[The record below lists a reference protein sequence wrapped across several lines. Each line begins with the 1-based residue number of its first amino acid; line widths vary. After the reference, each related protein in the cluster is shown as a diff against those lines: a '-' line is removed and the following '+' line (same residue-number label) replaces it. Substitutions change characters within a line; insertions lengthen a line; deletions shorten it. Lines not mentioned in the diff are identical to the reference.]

1 METAIVE
8 SLDIDLKVDFV
19 DMINYSLAQN
29 DYPIVRDIQLLN
41 LKEDKDIENIKL
53 KIYSN
58 TNFIYKFEQEIPLIE
73 QEKVFTINKP
83 KINYNYDFF
92 REIIEKITTHFFIE
106 ITDEKDNVIFRQ
118 PYKINIL
125 PYQHWLGTQIYPSL
139 TCAYIV
145 PNENEVRRV
154 VSEAGL
160 KMKEWTGD
168 PSFTGYQSGDS
179 ESLRLQVAAI
189 YASLQKENI
198 AYKNPPASFERFG
211 QNIRYPHEI
220 VQYKNG
226 TCIDLAFFFAA
237 CLEAVGIHSLI
248 IFIHGHA
255 FAGYWLLEKS
265 FTEPFVSDYTALSKR
280 LSDDIKDIDVV
291 ETISVVNAKDI
302 SFEESTHLAK
312 KNLLTPYNFEGVVDV
327 KCGRNYGITP
337 VLSKE
342 NKSEYVMEDYGVRE
356 TVTDAPNTI
365 IERVGD
371 IEFKVN
377 TVEKTDIWSR
387 NLLDLTLRNP
397 MINFR
402 INKSSIQLMVY
413 DVATLE
419 DELSSHEHFKI
430 IEKPK
435 GITFEESGNHIFNAK
450 LLEAEFKNIIDD
462 DFKENRIRSFLTE
475 NALEKQLKSIYRKA
489 KSNLDENGANS
500 LYIAIG
506 FLKWCEPSNINR
518 TYNAPLLLLPLSM
531 EKKSAGSN
539 MLIELSDDE
548 PQFNITLVE
557 YLRQKFNID
566 LRHLIDLPKDEKGT
580 DIPLLFSAIR
590 KAIMDKDGW
599 DIEEI
604 ATISNFSFSK
614 FVMWNDL
621 QNRAEEISSNFNIQA
636 LIKGNYKID
645 RSLEDIN
652 ARIIEKTDKPHELSI
667 GSSVDAS
674 QLEAIKASEESS
686 FVLHGPPGTGK
697 SQTITNMII
706 HNINKG
712 KKVLFVAEKQA
723 ALNVVN
729 NRLTKLG
736 LQDFTLELH
745 SNKTKKSRFLDKI
758 EKSMNQNYEL
768 KTLNVEAKS
777 NELFDLKNELSTYV
791 EALHNRQ
798 KSGYS
803 LYELIQMH
811 EQFEKVPKSIK
822 LNAKIVENLENEDI
836 RRIKDI
842 TSIIDKTI
850 TQLKYGIH
858 EHPLK
863 DFKVNKYSISKKDQ
877 FEDIVEDIKNAI
889 PTINEIIHNHIKIDG
904 LNIIKDLYKLDKV
917 INSLKDYI
925 YTVTISDEMYSSYQ
939 DIPLDKAYKYASSVL
954 ITYINTN
961 KLILDKY
968 NEKVLNINVQYLNK
982 EYAEIKNKIFKNKKL
997 KKLLSNLE
1005 VELLQSGT
1013 LTEEEFVKDIK
1024 IIMDFQKA
1032 RKDLQK
1038 SNDNFIKTFGN
1049 SWKGKN
1055 TELDLLNRQIQ
1066 FINALN
1072 IQSMNDNDKNQIKDI
1087 LNLKVNYTDEY
1098 EMLKEQLIILSESL
1112 NILVEEYNYSKSK
1125 FEDLKLTEINEEVN
1139 KWLKGQIDFK
1149 HWTLINEQFNKLK
1162 DILNIDIRN
1171 IYIENSNDNE
1181 LFQLI
1186 MKDLIVK
1193 LVQKYFTLND
1203 TLDSFNSF
1211 ELEQKIQHLK
1221 DKEKEFSA
1229 VTIENTIFKMRQNL
1243 NYKRSNEEFEKDF
1256 LVLQKAIRSKGR
1268 GQSIRTIFNNTSN
1281 IIQDIFPV
1289 MLMSP
1294 LSIAQYIDPKFP
1306 KFDLVIFDEAS
1317 QIPTD
1322 VAIGAISRA
1331 ENCIIVGDPN
1341 QMPPTAFF
1349 SSNNIDEDNLE
1360 LEDLESLLDDCL
1372 ASNFPEKYL
1381 KWHYRSNHE
1390 SLIHYSNLTYYN
1402 SSLFTYPS
1410 SDALTSKVFFENVNG
1425 VYKRGSHRNNEIE
1438 AKAVVKQL
1446 IKHLKSKSNDS
1457 LGVITFNI
1465 QQQNLIEDL
1474 FNLELVD
1481 NPELDRKNQNSSE
1494 PIFIKNLEN
1503 VQGDERD
1510 IILFSTTFGPDENN
1524 NMTMNFGPL
1533 NKNGGWRRL
1542 NVAITRARKEMKVL
1556 SSFDP
1561 EDIDLKR
1568 TKSEGVKG
1576 LKGFLE
1582 YARNANSLPLIKNNI
1597 SDEKNGIA
1605 TILQE
1610 KLLEHGIN
1618 SKVHLGNSEYK
1629 IDLAIVDPNMPN
1641 KYTLA
1646 ILIDGENYYKSQTSN
1661 DRNII
1666 QPSVLNSLGW
1676 EIHRIWAID
1685 WYEDKNKEI
1694 DRIITKVKEKG
1705 TKVVQNN
1712 NLKENI
1718 END

>member
-1 METAIVE
+1 MMERMIVE
-8 SLDIDLKVDFV
+8 NLDIDIRVDFV

-29 DYPIVRDIQLLN
+29 DYTIIKDIQFLN
-41 LKEDKDIENIKL
+41 LNEDRDFENLKL

-58 TNFIYKFEQEIPLIE
+58 TNFIYKFEQEIPYIE
-73 QEKVFTINKP
+73 KDNVFTIEKP

-106 ITDEKDNVIFRQ
+106 LLDEKNNTIFKQ

-154 VSEAGL
+154 VSEAGMKL
-160 KMKEWTGD
+160 KEWTGD
-168 PSFTGYQSGDS
+168 PSFTGYQTGDS
-179 ESLRLQVAAI
+179 ESVRLQVAAI

-211 QNIRYPHEI
+211 QNIRYPQEI
-220 VQYKNG
+220 IQYKNG
-226 TCIDLAFFFAA
+226 TCLDLAFFFAA
-237 CLEAVGIHSLI
+237 CLEAVGIHSLV

-255 FAGYWLLEKS
+255 FAGYWLLDKS
-265 FTEPFVSDYTALSKR
+265 FTEPYISDFAALSKR

-291 ETISVVNAKDI
+291 ETTSIVNGRDI
-302 SFEESTHLAK
+302 SFEESTRMAK
-312 KNLLTPYNFEGVVDV
+312 RNILTPYNFEGVVDV

-342 NKSEYVMEDYGVRE
+342 NKSDFIMEDYGVRE

-365 IERVGD
+365 IERTGD

-377 TVEKTDIWSR
+377 PVEKTDIWSR

-402 INKSSIQLMVY
+402 MNKSSIQLMVY

-419 DELSSHEHFKI
+419 DELSIHEHFKI

-435 GITFEESGNHIFNAK
+435 GITFQESGNHIFNAK

-462 DFKENRIRSFLTE
+462 DFKENRLRSFLTE

-506 FLKWCEPSNINR
+506 FLKWCEPGNIHKV
-518 TYNAPLLLLPLSM
+518 YNAPLLLLPLSM
-531 EKKSAGSN
+531 EKKSAGSK
-539 MLIELSDDE
+539 LLVELSDDE

-566 LRHLIDLPKDEKGT
+566 LRHLIELPKDEKGT

-621 QNRAEEISSNFNIQA
+621 QNRAEEINSNFNIQA
-636 LIKGNYKID
+636 LINGNYKID
-645 RSLEDIN
+645 RSLEDIS
-652 ARIIEKTDKPHELSI
+652 ARNIEKTDKPHELSI

-674 QLEAIKASEESS
+674 QLEAIKASEKSS

-697 SQTITNMII
+697 SQTITNMIV

-729 NRLTKLG
+729 NRLTNLG
-736 LQDFTLELH
+736 LKDFTLELH
-745 SNKTKKSRFLDKI
+745 SNKTRKSRFLEKI
-758 EKSMNQNYEL
+758 EVSMNQNYEM
-768 KTLNVEAKS
+768 KTLNVESKS
-777 NELFDLKNELSTYV
+777 NELYELKNELSTYV
-791 EALHNRQ
+791 EALHSRQ

-811 EQFEKVPKSIK
+811 EQFEKVPKIIT
-822 LNAKIVENLENEDI
+822 LNPKIVENLENEDI
-836 RRIKDI
+836 RKIKDI

-850 TQLKYGIH
+850 NQLKYGINQ
-858 EHPLK
+858 HPLK

-877 FEDIVEDIKNAI
+877 FSTLLENIKNAI
-889 PTINEIIHNHIKIDG
+889 PIINETISKHFSNEDINT
-904 LNIIKDLYKLDKV
+904 IKDLYNFNRV
-917 INSLKDYI
+917 INSLKN
-925 YTVTISDEMYSSYQ
+925 YTYSVSISEEMYSLYQ
-939 DIPLDKAYKYASSVL
+939 NIPLDKAYKYASSL
-954 ITYINTN
+954 LKTYTNTN
-961 KLILDKY
+961 KLILGKY
-968 NEKVLNINVQYLNK
+968 NEKVLNINVQYLSE
-982 EYAEIKNKIFKNKKL
+982 EYTTLKNKIFKNKKL
-997 KKLLSNLE
+997 NKLISNLE
-1005 VELLQSGT
+1005 IELLQSGN
-1013 LTEEEFVKDIK
+1013 LTEEEFVNDIK
-1024 IIMDFQKA
+1024 IIEEYQKA
-1032 RKDLQK
+1032 RNDLQK
-1038 SNDNFIKTFGN
+1038 SNENFIKSFGD

-1055 TELDLLNRQIQ
+1055 TDLDLLNNQIQ
-1066 FINALN
+1066 FINELN
-1072 IQSMNDNDKNQIKDI
+1072 IHSLDNKDKNKIKDI
-1087 LNLKVNYTDEY
+1087 LNFKINYTNEFKIL
-1098 EMLKEQLIILSESL
+1098 EEQFLVVNEAT
-1112 NILVEEYNYSKSK
+1112 NTLVEEYKYSKSK
-1125 FEDLKLTEINEEVN
+1125 LEDLKLNELNE
-1139 KWLKGQIDFK
+1139 KIDLWLKGHIDFK
-1149 HWTLINEQFNKLK
+1149 HWTLVNEQFDKLK
-1162 DILNIDIRN
+1162 EILNTDVRN
-1171 IYIENSNDNE
+1171 IFIENSKDNN

-1186 MKDLIVK
+1186 MKDLIEK
-1193 LVQKYFTLND
+1193 LIQKYFTLNY

-1211 ELEQKIQHLK
+1211 ELEQKIQLLK
-1221 DKEKEFSA
+1221 NKEKEFSD
-1229 VTIENTIFKMRQNL
+1229 VTIENTIYKMQQNL
-1243 NYKRSNEEFEKDF
+1243 TNKRANEAFEKDF
-1256 LVLQKAIRSKGR
+1256 LVLQKAIRSRGR
-1268 GQSIRTIFNNTSN
+1268 GQSIRKIFNNTSN

-1331 ENCIIVGDPN
+1331 ENCIIVGDPK
-1341 QMPPTAFF
+1341 QMPPTSFF

-1410 SDALTSKVFFENVNG
+1410 SDALSSKVFFENVNG
-1425 VYKRGSHRNNEIE
+1425 IYKRGSHRNNEIE
-1438 AKAVVKQL
+1438 AKAVVDVL
-1446 IKHLKSKSNDS
+1446 IKHLKSNSDDS
-1457 LGVITFNI
+1457 IGVITFNI
-1465 QQQNLIEDL
+1465 QQQNLIEDM
-1474 FNLELVD
+1474 FNIVLVD
-1481 NPELDRKNQNSSE
+1481 NPDLDHKNQNSSE

-1510 IILFSTTFGPDENN
+1510 VILFSTTFGPDENN

-1542 NVAITRARKEMKVL
+1542 NVAITRARKEMKVI

-1568 TKSEGVKG
+1568 TKSEGVRG
-1576 LKGFLE
+1576 LKGFLQ
-1582 YARNANSLPLIKNNI
+1582 YARNAKSLPAIKNNLT
-1597 SDEKNGIA
+1597 DDKNGIA

-1610 KLLEHGIN
+1610 KLLEHNIE

-1629 IDLAIVDPNMPN
+1629 IDLAIVDPSNPN
-1641 KYTLA
+1641 KYILA
-1646 ILIDGENYYKSQTSN
+1646 ILIDGEHYYKSQTSN
-1661 DRNII
+1661 DRNVI

-1676 EIHRIWAID
+1676 DIHRIWAID
-1685 WYEDKNKEI
+1685 WYEDKNKEV
-1694 DRIITKVKEKG
+1694 DRVITKIKEME
-1705 TKVVQNN
+1705 TQKVNE
-1712 NLKENI
+1712 K
-1718 END
+1718 